1 MRLACLIVDDEE
13 LARRL
18 LRTYCE
24 RLPQLEVIG
33 EAADPVAALPLLR
46 EGVVD
51 LLFLDIQMPGMTGLE
66 LLRSLRRPPAVILTT
81 AYRDYALE
89 GYDLDVVDYLLKP
102 FGFDRFVRAVG
113 RAEEQ
118 RALADSSRPGS
129 DPTGMPTY
137 QLVKADYKVYR
148 IAHAD
153 IVYLEGMREYVAYHT
168 LDGKRRLTLASLKQL
183 EEELPATFL
192 RVHKSYIVARDKV
205 TALEGNQLRLGDKLV
220 PIGGSY
226 REHVRRELFS

>member
-1 MRLACLIVDDEE
+1 MSLRCLIVDDEE

-18 LRTYCE
+18 VRSYCD
-24 RLPQLEVIG
+24 RLPQLEVAG
-33 EAADPVAALPLLR
+33 EAADPIAALPRLH
-46 EGVVD
+46 EGSID

-81 AYRDYALE
+81 AYSDYALE

-113 RAEEQ
+113 RAEEH
-118 RALADSSRPGS
+118 R
-129 DPTGMPTY
+129 DPAPEATY

-148 IAHAD
+148 IAYAD
-153 IVYLEGMREYVAYHT
+153 IVYLESMREYVAYHT
-168 LDGKRRLTLASLKQL
+168 RDGKRILSLAALKQL
-183 EEELPATFL
+183 EEELPDNFL
-192 RVHKSYIVARDKV
+192 RVHKSYIVARGKV
-205 TALEGNQLRLGDKLV
+205 TALEGNQLRLGDKLI

-226 REHVRRELFS
+226 REQVRRTLFS